1 MHEFPLICEYKRGLP
16 SSIQSE
22 EMDQSKGSYEKAI
35 DNQTDEPNERH
46 EEQQEKTKRRS
57 RTVKVAEQQI
67 TIICN
72 DSLLAYMNKK
82 HI

>member
-1 MHEFPLICEYKRGLP
+1 MHEFLHICEYKRGLP

-35 DNQTDEPNERH
+35 DTQTDEPNERH

-57 RTVKVAEQQI
+57 RTVKVAE
-67 TIICN
+67 
-72 DSLLAYMNKK
+72 L
-82 HI
+82 